1 MPHVLVAGRIHE
13 AGLDLLGRTE
23 GFTVEVVD
31 EVSTESYAPRVGG
44 ADAVLIR
51 TQPMP
56 ANVIAKAGRLK
67 IVSRHGVGYDAVD
80 VEALNRRGIPLAV
93 VGDVN
98 TRSVAEHTLTLM
110 LMLALAKRTLAYDA
124 AVRDGDWG
132 FRNSLEAIE
141 LNGRTLLVIGFGR
154 IGRAVGALATAFGM
168 RVLAYDPLLSASA
181 IEAAGAEAAKRLDDA
196 LGEADVVTIHMPGN
210 GRTLLGAAELAR
222 LKPTALII
230 NTARG
235 GIVDEAA
242 LAAALAQGRLGGA
255 ALDVFACEPPAAGQP
270 LSRSTRTVLTP
281 HAAALTQEGAAR
293 MSFDAAR
300 NIIEFFAG
308 RIDPK
313 LVVNAE
319 AIALAT
325 SVAASA
331 G

>member
-13 AGLDLLGRTE
+13 SGIDLLSRTD

-31 EVSTESYAPRVGG
+31 EVSTESYAPRIGG

-56 ANVIAKAGRLK
+56 ANVIAKAGRLR

-98 TRSVAEHTLTLM
+98 TRSVAEHTLMMM
-110 LMLALAKRTLAYDA
+110 LTLAKRTLAYDA

-132 FRNSLEAIE
+132 FRNSLEAVE

-154 IGRAVGALATAFGM
+154 IGRAVGALAMAFGM
-168 RVLAYDPLLSASA
+168 RVLAYDPLLTAGA
-181 IEAAGAEAAKRLDDA
+181 IEAAGATPAANLNDA
-196 LGEADVVTIHMPGN
+196 LAEADVVTVHLPGS

-222 LKPTALII
+222 LKPTALVI

-235 GIVDEAA
+235 GIIDEAA
-242 LAAALAQGRLGGA
+242 LTAALAQGRLGGA
-255 ALDVFACEPPAAGQP
+255 ALDVLAVEPPDPGQP
-270 LSRSTRTVLTP
+270 LTRSARTVLTP

-293 MSFDAAR
+293 MSLDAAR
-300 NIIEFFAG
+300 NIIDFFAG

-313 LVVNAE
+313 LVVNAG

-325 SVAASA
+325 SVASA

>member
-23 GFTVEVVD
+23 GFTVEMVE
-31 EVSTESYAPRVGG
+31 EVSTDSYAPRIAG

-98 TRSVAEHTLTLM
+98 TRSVAEHTLM

-154 IGRAVGALATAFGM
+154 IGRAVGALAAAFGM
-168 RVLAYDPLLSASA
+168 RVMAYDPLLPASV
-181 IEAAGAEAAKRLDDA
+181 IEAAGAAPAGNLNDA
-196 LGEADVVTIHMPGN
+196 LAGADIVTIHMPGS
-210 GRTLLGAAELAR
+210 GRPLLGAAELAR
-222 LKPTALII
+222 LKRTALII

-235 GIVDEAA
+235 GIIDEAA

-255 ALDVFACEPPAAGQP
+255 ALDVFASEPPAAEQP

-293 MSFDAAR
+293 MSFEAAR

-313 LVVNAE
+313 LVVNAA
-319 AIALAT
+319 AIALTT
-325 SVAASA
+325 SVASA

>member
-23 GFTVEVVD
+23 GFTVEMVE
-31 EVSTESYAPRVGG
+31 EVSTESYAPRIAG

-98 TRSVAEHTLTLM
+98 TRSVAEHTLM

-154 IGRAVGALATAFGM
+154 IGRAVGTLAAAFGM
-168 RVLAYDPLLSASA
+168 RVTAYDPLLPASVIA
-181 IEAAGAEAAKRLDDA
+181 AAGAAAAANLNDA
-196 LGEADVVTIHMPGN
+196 LAEADIVTIHMPGS
-210 GRTLLGAAELAR
+210 GRPLLGAAELAR
-222 LKPTALII
+222 LKRTALVI

-235 GIVDEAA
+235 GIIDEAA

-255 ALDVFACEPPAAGQP
+255 ALDVLASAPPTADQP

-281 HAAALTQEGAAR
+281 HAAALTEEGAAR
-293 MSFDAAR
+293 MSFEAAR

-319 AIALAT
+319 AIALTT

>member
-23 GFTVEVVD
+23 GFTVEMVE
-31 EVSTESYAPRVGG
+31 EVSTESYAPRIAG

-98 TRSVAEHTLTLM
+98 TRSVAEHTLM

-154 IGRAVGALATAFGM
+154 IGRAVGTLAAAFGM
-168 RVLAYDPLLSASA
+168 RVTAYDPLLPASVIA
-181 IEAAGAEAAKRLDDA
+181 AAGAAAAANLNDA
-196 LGEADVVTIHMPGN
+196 LAEADIVTIHMPGS
-210 GRTLLGAAELAR
+210 GRPLLGAAELAR
-222 LKPTALII
+222 LKRTALVI

-235 GIVDEAA
+235 GIIDEAA

-255 ALDVFACEPPAAGQP
+255 ALDVFASEPPAADQP

-293 MSFDAAR
+293 MSFEAAR

-325 SVAASA
+325 SVASA

>member
-98 TRSVAEHTLTLM
+98 TRSVAEHTLT

-255 ALDVFACEPPAAGQP
+255 ALDVFASEPPAADQP
-270 LSRSTRTVLTP
+270 LAKSARTVLTP

>member
-1 MPHVLVAGRIHE
+1 
-13 AGLDLLGRTE
+13 
-23 GFTVEVVD
+23 
-31 EVSTESYAPRVGG
+31 
-44 ADAVLIR
+44 
-51 TQPMP
+51 MP

-98 TRSVAEHTLTLM
+98 TRSVAEHTLT

-255 ALDVFACEPPAAGQP
+255 ALDVFASEPPAADQP
-270 LSRSTRTVLTP
+270 LAKSARTVLTP

>member
-13 AGLDLLGRTE
+13 AGLDLLGRTD
-23 GFTVEVVD
+23 GFTVEMVD
-31 EVSTESYAPRVGG
+31 EVSTESYAPRIAG

-56 ANVIAKAGRLK
+56 ASVIARAGRLR

-98 TRSVAEHTLTLM
+98 TRSVAEHTLM
-110 LMLALAKRTLAYDA
+110 LMLTLAKRTLAYDA

-132 FRNSLEAIE
+132 FRNSLEAVE

-168 RVLAYDPLLSASA
+168 HVMAYDPLLAAGA
-181 IEAAGAEAAKRLDDA
+181 IEAAGATPAASLGDA
-196 LGEADVVTIHMPGN
+196 LADADVVTIHMPGS

-222 LKPTALII
+222 LRRSALVI

-235 GIVDEAA
+235 GIIDEAA
-242 LAAALAQGRLGGA
+242 LAAALTQGRLGGA
-255 ALDVFACEPPAAGQP
+255 ALDVFATEPPAADQP
-270 LSRSTRTVLTP
+270 LGQSGRTVLTP

-293 MSFDAAR
+293 MSLDAAR
-300 NIIEFFAG
+300 NIVDFFAG
-308 RIDPK
+308 RIDPR

-319 AIALAT
+319 AIALPT
-325 SVAASA
+325 TVASA